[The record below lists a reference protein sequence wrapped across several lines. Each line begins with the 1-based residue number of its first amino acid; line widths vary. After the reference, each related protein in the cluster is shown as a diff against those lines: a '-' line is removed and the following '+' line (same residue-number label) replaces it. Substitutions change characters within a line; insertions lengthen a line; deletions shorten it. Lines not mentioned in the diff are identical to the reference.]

1 MRRALHSVTIE
12 AAAMAP
18 PHEPSILGPWT
29 VDDLERLPDDD
40 FRYEVWDGELTRMP
54 PAGGRHNE
62 VETDLAFALRAAAG
76 SSGRVYT
83 GDAGFRLMER
93 RSISPDVAFV
103 RRDRLPPPEQRI
115 GFLPV
120 LPDLAVEVRSPTD
133 ADEDVATKVG
143 RYLAL
148 GVTLVWVIDPQRR
161 TAEVHRPSRQPRLLN
176 ADHDDILDGEDVV
189 PAFRLA
195 LRQLFDTD

>member
-1 MRRALHSVTIE
+1 
-12 AAAMAP
+12 MAP
-18 PHEPSILGPWT
+18 PHERSIFGPWT

-62 VETDLAFALRAAAG
+62 VETDLAFALRQAAG
-76 SSGRVYT
+76 DSGRVYT

-103 RRDRLPPPEQRI
+103 RRERLPAPEQRI

-120 LPDLAVEVRSPTD
+120 VPDLAVEVRSPTD
-133 ADEDVATKVG
+133 SDENVGIKVE

-148 GVTLVWVIDPQRR
+148 GVPLVWVIDPERR
-161 TAEVHRPSRQPRLLN
+161 TADVHRPGRAQRHLSAER
-176 ADHDDILDGEDVV
+176 DDALDGEDIT
-189 PAFRLA
+189 PAFGLA
-195 LRQLFDTD
+195 LRLLFETS